1 MHFAKNR
8 DERVSDFRKFFTGH
22 CCLITN
28 VKTLENRYQV
38 LLNVFPIKIV
48 FEFGDAGSADV
59 FVMLSAAFPVHRGSL
74 ESDKEF
80 YICFKRLRPWILSLG
95 GFTAPPSSTLQLP
108 YLTKIEIFHCHPWK
122 KQNCKA
128 TCNIIF
134 KVYILRNFKLLNW
147 STMH

>member
-74 ESDKEF
+74 ESDKELC
-80 YICFKRLRPWILSLG
+80 ICFKRLRPWILSLG
-95 GFTAPPSSTLQLP
+95 GFTAPPPAALYNSLIRRKLKSFTVIPGKSKIVKPQAISFSKSTHYVISS
-108 YLTKIEIFHCHPWK
+108 Y
-122 KQNCKA
+122 
-128 TCNIIF
+128 
-134 KVYILRNFKLLNW
+134 
-147 STMH
+147 